1 LFVRATFL
9 AVQVFSQALLAAHG
23 LHNDRPGHLNCQ
35 PRCDRPLSTQT
46 NDRGIKIMK
55 PLSGKVA
62 LVTSS
67 GQIALKLAS
76 QGASLVVHYA
86 SSRAGAE
93 AVVEK
98 IHDQGGEALAYQA
111 DIAKRGN
118 VQRLFEQIDQS
129 PGRIDIVANSSG
141 VSGGGTLPDLDFEAA
156 SPFGRIGRAE
166 EIANVV
172 AFLAGPEA
180 SWVSGTHFDL

>member
-1 LFVRATFL
+1 
-9 AVQVFSQALLAAHG
+9 
-23 LHNDRPGHLNCQ
+23 
-35 PRCDRPLSTQT
+35 
-46 NDRGIKIMK
+46 MK

-62 LVTSS
+62 LVTGS
-67 GQIALKLAS
+67 GRGIGQKIALKLAS

-111 DIAKRGN
+111 DIAKRGD

-172 AFLAGPEA
+172 AFVAGPEA
-180 SWVSGTHFDL
+180 SWVSGTHVLVNGAANT